1 VTFRLTDYADKNL
14 GVRAKDD
21 TFLKALKA
29 LSK

>member
-21 TFLKALKA
+21 TFLKALAA
-29 LSK
+29 LK